1 MKKLKTLFLLAVLP
15 LMASAYDA
23 KINGIYYD
31 FDKTY
36 NTASVTSNGTN
47 TYSGAIVIPS
57 TVTYGGITYTVT
69 KIDDAFF
76 ACKYLTSVII
86 PSSVTEIASS
96 SFYHCSSLT
105 TIIVEGGNTV
115 YDSRDNCNA
124 IIETATGTLIAGCK
138 KSVIPDGVITI
149 KEYVFEECSGLTSVT
164 IPNSVTEIGRGAF
177 SRCTDLESVTM
188 GKSVTTIGDYAFS
201 GCTILQSIKIPNS
214 VTEIGSSAF
223 SGCTGLTEATIGNG
237 VTTIGSSAF
246 EECSSLTE
254 IRIPSKVTTINSSTF
269 ANCSSMKTIT
279 IPNRVTSIGT
289 SSFYKNT
296 SLLDVYCYAEQ
307 VPNTKWDSFS
317 GSNNA
322 NVTLHVPEAS
332 LASYKSIAGSMFGN
346 IVALDIPYEKCA
358 TPTITYVDG
367 KVVFDCETEGVS
379 YVANVTCLT
388 SGEGDHDVSSISLTA
403 TYMVTVYATRDGYL
417 DSNVAAKEINVSG
430 AGAGGIRGDVN
441 NDGAVGMPDAMFIV
455 NKILNGKFPDE

>member
-15 LMASAYDA
+15 LTASAYDA
-23 KINGIYYD
+23 KLNGIYYV
-31 FDKTY
+31 FDKSAY
-36 NTASVTSNGTN
+36 TAKVTSNGTN
-47 TYSGAIVIPS
+47 SYFGVVVIPS
-57 TVTYGGITYTVT
+57 TVTYGGITYPVT
-69 KIDDAFF
+69 TIDDAFY
-76 ACKYLTSVII
+76 ACSSLSSVTI
-86 PSSVTEIASS
+86 PSSVTSIANFA
-96 SFYHCSSLT
+96 FYHCSSLT
-105 TIIVEGGNTV
+105 SIVVESGNTV

-124 IIETATGTLIAGCK
+124 IIETATGTLVAACK
-138 KSVIPDGVITI
+138 NSFIPNGVKIIKSN
-149 KEYVFEECSGLTSVT
+149 VFEEISSLTSVN
-164 IPNSVTEIGRGAF
+164 IPNSVTTIESGAF
-177 SRCTDLESVTM
+177 RGCTNLESVTM
-188 GKSVTTIGDYAFS
+188 GNSVTTIGSYAFS
-201 GCTILQSIKIPNS
+201 DCTGLKSIKIPNS
-214 VTEIGSSAF
+214 VTEIGNRAF
-223 SGCTGLTEATIGNG
+223 SGCSGLAEVTIGNG
-237 VTTIGSSAF
+237 VTTIGSEAF

-254 IRIPSKVTTINSSTF
+254 IRIPNKVTTINSSTF
-269 ANCSSMKTIT
+269 TRCSSLKTII
-279 IPNRVTSIGT
+279 IPNSVTSIGYDAF
-289 SSFYKNT
+289 SYCT

-307 VPNTKWDSFS
+307 VPNTNRLAFS
-317 GSNNA
+317 GSNNE

-441 NDGAVGMPDAMFIV
+441 EDGEVNVGDIV
-455 NKILNGKFPDE
+455 VISNIMSGNE